1 MKCSLTWARIKTFL
15 RTAVNCWMV
24 YKWGSCRG
32 KKRYV
37 TYDLA
42 ENVRRNYNSRVAL
55 QFGAF
60 QAFWCKH
67 HDAWHLGQVLS
78 RNEKLFAQI
87 GARNKYER
95 VTTER
100 RGSHVAGKDQVQDFD
115 DQTYRRFLNGTESDT
130 GKAELDNTNKYF
142 ENKTITR
149 WRKNCLYSQLS
160 LRKK

>member
-1 MKCSLTWARIKTFL
+1 MYVEITTAELRCSLERSKP
-15 RTAVNCWMV
+15 
-24 YKWGSCRG
+24 
-32 KKRYV
+32 
-37 TYDLA
+37 
-42 ENVRRNYNSRVAL
+42 
-55 QFGAF
+55 FGANTTTHGI
-60 QAFWCKH
+60 WVM
-67 HDAWHLGQVLS
+67 LGQVLS